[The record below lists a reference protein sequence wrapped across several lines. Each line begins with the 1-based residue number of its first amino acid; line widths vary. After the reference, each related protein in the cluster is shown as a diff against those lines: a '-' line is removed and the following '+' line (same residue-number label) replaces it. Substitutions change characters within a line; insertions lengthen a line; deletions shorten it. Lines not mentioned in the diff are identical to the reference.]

1 MFAMGG
7 GSMLY
12 ASCSLLG
19 MDNPF
24 ETKYLTCSHSV
35 VIRRL
40 PMIMPSLEL
49 KGVSHFFFQ
58 IPPIPV
64 VYICR

>member
-7 GSMLY
+7 GSPLY

-19 MDNPF
+19 RDNPL

-35 VIRRL
+35 DVRRL
-40 PMIMPSLEL
+40 LVIMLS
-49 KGVSHFFFQ
+49 
-58 IPPIPV
+58 
-64 VYICR
+64 

>member
-7 GSMLY
+7 GSTLY

-19 MDNPF
+19 RDNPF

-35 VIRRL
+35 VVRRL
-40 PMIMPSLEL
+40 SMIMLS
-49 KGVSHFFFQ
+49 
-58 IPPIPV
+58 
-64 VYICR
+64 

>member
-7 GSMLY
+7 GSTLY

-19 MDNPF
+19 RDNPF

-35 VIRRL
+35 VARGL
-40 PMIMPSLEL
+40 PMIMLS
-49 KGVSHFFFQ
+49 
-58 IPPIPV
+58 
-64 VYICR
+64 

>member
-7 GSMLY
+7 ESTLY

-19 MDNPF
+19 RDNPF

-35 VIRRL
+35 VIRKL
-40 PMIMPSLEL
+40 TMTM
-49 KGVSHFFFQ
+49 VS
-58 IPPIPV
+58 
-64 VYICR
+64 